1 MVEENEVIELIKEVF
16 KDEYKRN
23 FFLCYLL
30 LTKSDEEFEKCK
42 KSLNKLLE
50 D

>member
-16 KDEYKRN
+16 KDEREKKR
-23 FFLCYLL
+23 FLCYLL
-30 LTKSDEEFEKCK
+30 LSKSDEEFEKCK
-42 KSLNKLLE
+42 IALNKLLE